1 MQPISLVMLVYN
13 EAGTIEKVI
22 REYYDQVVKRI
33 PGSEYI
39 IAEDGSTDGTKE
51 ILARLA
57 KETPL
62 RLVQGRERKGYAQAF
77 RNALSLPRNDIIFL
91 SDSGGKND
99 PSDFWKLYER
109 IDAADMVIGVR
120 SGRQDSWFRKIL
132 TWGYN
137 QIINLYFSS
146 DLKDIDS
153 GFRLVKKKAV
163 QETLKQNWIFPELI
177 SSEFTLRIRAK
188 GFRIEEVPITYRSRE
203 GRSRGLPLKKIPA
216 AIWRVISK
224 FPILKKELWQKI

>member
-13 EAGTIEKVI
+13 EAGTIEKAV
-22 REYYDQVVKRI
+22 REYYGRVVEKV
-33 PGSEYI
+33 PGSEFI

-51 ILARLA
+51 ILLRLA
-57 KETPL
+57 KDIPL
-62 RLVQGRERKGYAQAF
+62 KLVQGKDRRGYAPAF

-109 IDAADMVIGVR
+109 IDAADMVIGLR

-137 QIINLYFSS
+137 QIVNFYFGSAF
-146 DLKDIDS
+146 KDIDS

-163 QETLKQNWIFPELI
+163 QEVLKQRWIFPELI
-177 SSEFTLRIRAK
+177 SSEFTLRIWAK
-188 GFRIEEVPITYRSRE
+188 GFKIREFPVTYRSRE
-203 GRSRGLPLKKIPA
+203 GQSRGLPLKKIPG
-216 AIWRVISK
+216 AIWQVISR